1 MRNIIAAAV
10 ITATAASAACGQQ
23 RAEAGGPTVSRNYPV
38 GNFNRVEVG
47 GSFDVDVRTG
57 SKPGV
62 NVQGSEKLIE
72 RLTVEVKGD
81 RLVIGTKRN
90 RGWLGGWRSYGKGQV
105 RITVPSLSAA
115 TLAGSGAMRIDKV
128 QGERFEGQVAGSG
141 DLHVGSVAVS
151 ALKLGIAGSGKVE
164 AAGRADRAEYDIAG
178 SGDVRAAGLN
188 AQDVEVSIA
197 GSGNIRGHAT
207 RRAKVD
213 IAGSGDVEI
222 SGGAKC
228 EVHKAGVGKVR
239 CS

>member
-1 MRNIIAAAV
+1 MRTLIAAAA
-10 ITATAASAACGQQ
+10 IAASASTAACAQQ
-23 RAEAGGPTVSRNYPV
+23 RAQNDGPTVSRNYPV

-57 SKPGV
+57 AKPSV
-62 NVQGSEKLIE
+62 NVQGSEKLLE

-81 RLVIGTKRN
+81 RLVIETKRN
-90 RGWLGGWRSYGKGQV
+90 RSWLGGWRSYGKGQI

-115 TLAGSGAMRIDKV
+115 SLAGSGGMRIDRV

-141 DLHVGSVAVS
+141 DLSVGSVAVS

-164 AAGRADRAEYDIAG
+164 AAGRATRAEYDIAG

-188 AQDVEVSIA
+188 AQDIDVSIA
-197 GSGNIRGHAT
+197 GSGNVRGHAT